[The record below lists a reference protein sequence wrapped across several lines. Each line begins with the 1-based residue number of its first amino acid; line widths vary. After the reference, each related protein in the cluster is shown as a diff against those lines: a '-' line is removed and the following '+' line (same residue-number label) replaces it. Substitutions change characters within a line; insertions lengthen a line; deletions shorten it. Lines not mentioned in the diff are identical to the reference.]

1 MKASTYPLL
10 FTLLLIASGCK
21 NKTTTEIPDDS
32 NYELTIILE
41 AKSGS
46 KANGKVTFSQVGDTT
61 FMNALLEGLDPGTHA
76 FHLHEKA
83 DCSSDDGKSSGGH
96 WNPTAQPHGQWGSEK
111 GYHRGDVGN
120 FTADENGRGT
130 VSFNTTEWCMNCD
143 DLNKNILG
151 KAVIV
156 HQGTDDY
163 TTQPTGDA
171 GGRVSCGG
179 IIE

>member
-1 MKASTYPLL
+1 
-10 FTLLLIASGCK
+10 
-21 NKTTTEIPDDS
+21 
-32 NYELTIILE
+32 
-41 AKSGS
+41 
-46 KANGKVTFSQVGDTT
+46 
-61 FMNALLEGLDPGTHA
+61 MNALLEGLDPGIHA